1 MLSARSNP
9 DNPSRNA
16 EEPSAF
22 WGDMSADEWSLL
34 ASSGPTPG
42 DSSPPAVRKC
52 CPCGEGEFMMCGEK
66 QGGHSE
72 V

>member
-9 DNPSRNA
+9 DNPRGNA
-16 EEPSAF
+16 EDPSAF
-22 WGDMSADEWSLL
+22 WGDMSADEWCLL

-42 DSSPPAVRKC
+42 DSSPPVGRI
-52 CPCGEGEFMMCGEK
+52 CGAHCEGESMIWGEK
-66 QGGHSE
+66 QGGQSE